1 MTRVEKQKPRRLK
14 RVWEFAKPYTP
25 LFLVAEICILVTYA
39 VSLLLPQ
46 NLLTLTDRVLIGGE
60 HGLLPLVIRNYAVLF
75 LTAMVFNLIY
85 AYTWQ
90 TLQNRYVVDVKNAVF
105 ENAVRSKA
113 SFLTHMNSGD
123 VISRIDGDSE
133 QFLHVIQRNLFHFV
147 NSILLCA
154 GIVVMVA
161 RINAVIAVMLI
172 AAAALPIVVTRLCGR
187 LTERYTRN
195 RREVTGAFT
204 GRLFEILKGFR
215 EIRLLCAE
223 RWASSQVIAPLRRL
237 ITLGNR
243 VRWVDFWVGKG
254 IYLVNLIASLV
265 IYGYAAWL
273 IYGGEMSVG
282 QFLAVIDY
290 VALMHKKFNWML
302 RIYLDWFSRRVSLDR
317 VNEVL
322 DTKKESR
329 NGRPLPVVERVAFEH
344 VTFGYEE
351 KPVLRD
357 VSFTIRKGEKV
368 AVVGASGA
376 GKTTIMDLFL
386 RLYEPQSGSVRINEE
401 DAGVFSLADLRSRIG
416 VVSQDIRLFEGTVRE
431 NLLLGREGTDEELW
445 ESLRRVGLDELIR
458 CMPAA
463 LDERIG
469 GNTRGLSGGQQQ
481 RLMIARL
488 LLRHVSLI
496 LLDEATSALDVDMEE
511 QVAEELMG
519 LDKDITV
526 VIVSHRF
533 SAIRGC
539 DKVIVINDGEIE
551 AVGSHE
557 EMRAA
562 SVTYRRLFGKE
573 GAA

>member
-1 MTRVEKQKPRRLK
+1 MEKQKPRRLK

-322 DTKKESR
+322 DTEKESR

-351 KPVLRD
+351 KSVLRD

-539 DKVIVINDGEIE
+539 DKVIVINDGKIE

>member
-105 ENAVRSKA
+105 ESAVRSKA

-282 QFLAVIDY
+282 QFLAIIDY

-322 DTKKESR
+322 DTEKESR

-351 KPVLRD
+351 KSVLRD

-386 RLYEPQSGSVRINEE
+386 RLYEPQSGSVRINKE

>member
-172 AAAALPIVVTRLCGR
+172 AAAALPIAVTRLCGR

-322 DTKKESR
+322 DTEKESR

-351 KPVLRD
+351 KSVLRD

-401 DAGVFSLADLRSRIG
+401 DAGVFSLADLRNRIG

>member
-317 VNEVL
+317 VSEVL
-322 DTKKESR
+322 DTEKESR

>member
-1 MTRVEKQKPRRLK
+1 M
-14 RVWEFAKPYTP
+14 
-25 LFLVAEICILVTYA
+25 
-39 VSLLLPQ
+39 
-46 NLLTLTDRVLIGGE
+46 
-60 HGLLPLVIRNYAVLF
+60 
-75 LTAMVFNLIY
+75 
-85 AYTWQ
+85 
-90 TLQNRYVVDVKNAVF
+90 
-105 ENAVRSKA
+105 
-113 SFLTHMNSGD
+113 
-123 VISRIDGDSE
+123 
-133 QFLHVIQRNLFHFV
+133 
-147 NSILLCA
+147 
-154 GIVVMVA
+154 
-161 RINAVIAVMLI
+161 
-172 AAAALPIVVTRLCGR
+172 
-187 LTERYTRN
+187 
-195 RREVTGAFT
+195 
-204 GRLFEILKGFR
+204 
-215 EIRLLCAE
+215 
-223 RWASSQVIAPLRRL
+223 
-237 ITLGNR
+237 
-243 VRWVDFWVGKG
+243 
-254 IYLVNLIASLV
+254 
-265 IYGYAAWL
+265 
-273 IYGGEMSVG
+273 
-282 QFLAVIDY
+282 
-290 VALMHKKFNWML
+290 
-302 RIYLDWFSRRVSLDR
+302 
-317 VNEVL
+317 
-322 DTKKESR
+322 
-329 NGRPLPVVERVAFEH
+329 
-344 VTFGYEE
+344 
-351 KPVLRD
+351 
-357 VSFTIRKGEKV
+357 
-368 AVVGASGA
+368 
-376 GKTTIMDLFL
+376 
-386 RLYEPQSGSVRINEE
+386 RINEE

-511 QVAEELMG
+511 QVEEELMG

>member
-322 DTKKESR
+322 DTEKESR

-351 KPVLRD
+351 KSVLRD

>member
-1 MTRVEKQKPRRLK
+1 MEKQKPHRLK

-416 VVSQDIRLFEGTVRE
+416 VVSQDIRLCEGTVRE

>member
-1 MTRVEKQKPRRLK
+1 MKNQNPQRLK
-14 RVWEFAKPYTP
+14 RVWEFAKPYTF
-25 LFLVAEICILVTYA
+25 LFLVAELCILVTYA

-46 NLLTLTDRVLIGGE
+46 NLLKLTDQVLIGGE
-60 HGLLPLVIRNYAVLF
+60 YELLGLVIRNYAVLF
-75 LTAMVFNLIY
+75 VTAMVFNLIY

-90 TLQNRYVVDVKNAVF
+90 TLQNRFVVDVKNAVYDK
-105 ENAVRSKA
+105 AIHARA
-113 SFLTHMNSGD
+113 SFLSHMNSGD
-123 VISRIDGDSE
+123 MMSRIDGDSE

-161 RINAVIAVMLI
+161 RISMVIAGMLI
-172 AAAALPIVVTRLCGR
+172 VAAGLPIVMTRLCGR
-187 LTERYTRN
+187 LTERYGKSQ
-195 RREVTGAFT
+195 REVTGAFT

-223 RWASSQVIAPLRRL
+223 RWASGQVIKPLRKL

-243 VRWVDFWVGKG
+243 VRWMDFLVNKG
-254 IYLVNLIASLV
+254 IYLVNLMTSLI
-265 IYGYAAWL
+265 IYGYSAKL
-273 IYGGEMSVG
+273 IYGGSMTVG

-302 RIYLDWFSRRVSLDR
+302 RIYLDWYLRRVSVDR

-322 DTKKESR
+322 NTEEEES
-329 NGRPLPVVERVAFEH
+329 GVRPLPTVEQMAFDH
-344 VTFGYEE
+344 VTFGYED

-357 VSFTIRKGEKV
+357 VSFTIHKGDKV

-386 RLYEPQSGSVRINEE
+386 RLYTPWSGSVRINGE
-401 DAGVFSLADLRSRIG
+401 DAGAFSLADLRRRIG

-431 NLLLGREGTDEELW
+431 NLLLGRPGTDEVLW
-445 ESLRRVGLDELIR
+445 ESLRRVGLEELIR
-458 CMPAA
+458 CMPAG

-469 GNTRGLSGGQQQ
+469 GNARGLSGGQQQ

-511 QVAEELMG
+511 QVAEELMN

-539 DKVIVINDGEIE
+539 SKVIVVSDGEIE
-551 AVGSHE
+551 AMGSHE
-557 EMRAA
+557 EMQAQSA
-562 SVTYRRLFGKE
+562 TYRRLFGKG